1 MIPVIH
7 LGFLNIPTFFLVIS
21 LSLSALL
28 LFLSFRVDQ
37 FGKDRQM
44 AFHIALL
51 LMVGGFVGGRL
62 LHVFYEEWPY
72 YAANPELILYFWNGG
87 FVYYG
92 GFLLAWPLVWGF
104 CYFKKESFLKWADF
118 FTPLLSLSHALGRL
132 GCVLAGCCFGQYCD
146 LPWTVSG
153 RHPTALYLMFGE
165 FLIFLILLFLE
176 KKYSKVKEAVA
187 EHLTGDLAGH
197 LFYKW
202 IFLHA
207 LLRYVVEFYRDDFRG
222 VFVHIPALGTVSI
235 SQALCLG
242 LMLLSLIAFIKLRKN

>member
-7 LGFLNIPTFFLVIS
+7 LGFLSIPTFFLIIS

-28 LFLSFRVDQ
+28 VFLSFRVDQ
-37 FGKDRQM
+37 FGNDRQI

-72 YAANPELILYFWNGG
+72 YAADPKLILYFWNGG

-104 CYFKKESFLKWADF
+104 CRLKKESFLKWADF
-118 FTPLLSLSHALGRL
+118 FAPLLSLSHALGRL

-146 LPWTVSG
+146 LPWAVSG
-153 RHPTALYLMFGE
+153 RHPTATYLMVGE
-165 FLIFLILLFLE
+165 FFIFLILLFLE
-176 KKYSKVKEAVA
+176 KSFLKDKK
-187 EHLTGDLAGH
+187 TIAGH

-222 VFVHIPALGTVSI
+222 VFVQIPALGSVSI